1 MNKKIIFFTLILIFL
16 FSSEIISQQVQQ
28 EWLQRYTLPFYG
40 YDDPQGLVQDGHGN
54 IYVAGNSQGSQ
65 SAYDIV
71 ILKYNPDGSQIW
83 IRRFN
88 ENYDKD
94 EKVSAISVD
103 SECSI
108 YVTGY
113 GMRTDSTT
121 YILTI
126 KFDSSGTQKWVQR
139 FSSFNDTHEYG
150 AGIVLNNSDVFVIGS
165 TLPRNT
171 RRDYCLLKY
180 NSQGVQQWISIN
192 SMQDSTNIPKSI
204 ALDSN
209 GNIFVTGYSFTNIN
223 NLFYNTV
230 KYNSSGTI
238 QWIRRYQGSGNTLNH
253 AYKIL
258 TGNSGNIYITG
269 ESIGSSGNYDILTI
283 KYSNSGSQIHT
294 ARYNSQYNLND
305 WPNDMTVDLY
315 ENIYI
320 AGLSYSN
327 NYSDCVTIKYDST
340 VTQHWESRYDNS
352 GTSTDWAS
360 SICVDYLGNVYVTG
374 VTNYGIY
381 NNIDFLT
388 IKYNPTG
395 NQQWVTFYNGPQN
408 FYDIAKFIIAG
419 DSSSIY
425 VSGNSDSSG
434 TGTDIVTIKYLQL
447 VGIKKLS
454 NTFPKD
460 FSLFQN
466 FPNPFNPS
474 TKIKFDVANQPAE
487 TKLVIYDVLGKEIT
501 ALVNRQLNPGSYEV
515 NWNAADYP
523 SGVYFY
529 KLTAGDFSEVKKMI
543 LLK

>member
-223 NLFYNTV
+223 DLFYNTV